1 MDNPKIL
8 GSCVINITYDISN
21 EQGVFELMEELN
33 QYEYKYEDVT
43 MSQIYLVSQTRDGF
57 DLEEFDINNPEL
69 ELESNYGTNFLP
81 VNNKIVTELN
91 KNNNRGLVLLHGEP
105 GTGKTTYIK
114 WLVSQIK
121 DKNVILFHH
130 F

>member
-1 MDNPKIL
+1 
-8 GSCVINITYDISN
+8 
-21 EQGVFELMEELN
+21 
-33 QYEYKYEDVT
+33 

-121 DKNVILFHH
+121 DKNVIFVPPFLTEAITSPEFILLSYCWTLLLHIPL
-130 F
+130 